1 MASRMLA
8 PRQHYP
14 STLFILVNPCEMMF
28 SSNCYAVRF
37 SVARVAAFAVAILS
51 VAAASAKEATLELLP
66 NEVVLSGPL
75 AELTLI
81 PVEKQDDRFVGSP
94 DLSNS
99 QWSSSDETI
108 ATVNDG
114 AVIALAPGKAVVSV
128 TIGDRRA
135 SATIQV
141 NEVQSPPD
149 WSFRNHVLPIL
160 SKAGCNSGACHGALA
175 GKGGFRLSLRGYAP
189 DKDHFN
195 ITKQSRGRRVELSD
209 PASSLFLVKPTG
221 IVPHKGGVRVDSD
234 SLDNTIL
241 SDWLAD
247 GAKAPAENDE
257 SVAKLEIL
265 PDVSLLKKGDT
276 QRLAVRAT
284 YSDGRVEDVTRWCIF
299 TSADETIA
307 EVSDGGEVTIV
318 GHGVGAITSWFSS
331 QIVIARMVVPY
342 PNELTAESFA
352 NEPRDNFIDKLVVE
366 QLEVLRLPPAPLCDD
381 ATFIR
386 RAFLDTIGKLPT
398 PEETRAFLDDK
409 TEGKRDRLIESLLGR
424 PEFVDY
430 WTYKWSDLLLLNGN
444 RLRPDAIKAYYQWIR
459 GHVEKNTPW
468 DQFVREVLTAQGS
481 TIENGATNFYA
492 LHQSPEDLT
501 ENASQAFLG
510 LSIGCAKCHNHPLE
524 KWTND
529 QYYAMANLFA
539 RVRGKG
545 WGGDARSGDGKR
557 TVYVASH
564 GDLVQPSTGQPQRP
578 TPLDGEPLD
587 FDDPRDRREYLAD
600 WMTAADN
607 PYFGRAISNRL
618 WANFFGVGLVEQVD
632 DLRVSNPASNEEL
645 LTASA
650 QFLAEHH
657 YDLKALMRVILQSR
671 TYQRSSLSVA
681 GAEEDDRYYSSYF
694 PRRLMAEVM
703 LDAISDVAGVPTVFD
718 EVVFAGADR
727 KKTDFYPEG
736 TRAIQLFDSTVD
748 SYFLKTFGRNQ
759 RRITCECER
768 SDEPTMVQVLH
779 MSNGDTINEKLQAEK
794 GRVSEMLAEN
804 LTPVQMIESVY
815 LVALSRSPT
824 CDEVTR
830 LTELIESTPEAE
842 KRLAVEDL
850 FWAVITSSEF
860 VFNH

>member
-1 MASRMLA
+1 MLT
-8 PRQHYP
+8 PKRVQ
-14 STLFILVNPCEMMF
+14 TR
-28 SSNCYAVRF
+28 YADIQLAVVRP
-37 SVARVAAFAVAILS
+37 AILIMAVLSGS
-51 VAAASAKEATLELLP
+51 VLAAEPATLELIP
-66 NEVVLSGPL
+66 SEVVLSGPL
-75 AELTLI
+75 SELELI
-81 PVEKQDDRFVGSP
+81 PILKQGDRFVGSP
-94 DLSNS
+94 DLAEA
-99 QWSSSDETI
+99 QWKSSDERVVVVNEG
-108 ATVNDG
+108 ATVAQ
-114 AVIALAPGKAVVSV
+114 AVGKAVVTV
-128 TIGDRRA
+128 TIGDRQA
-135 SATIQV
+135 TATIHV
-141 NEVQSPPD
+141 KEVQSPPA

-175 GKGGFRLSLRGYAP
+175 GKGGFRLSLSGYDPA
-189 DKDHFN
+189 KDYFN
-195 ITKQSRGRRVELSD
+195 ITKQSRGRRIELSD
-209 PASSLFLVKPTG
+209 PAASLFLVKPTAV
-221 IVPHKGGVRVDSD
+221 VPHKGGLRVGVN
-234 SLDNTIL
+234 SLDYKVL
-241 SDWLAD
+241 ADWLAD
-247 GAKAPAENDE
+247 GARAPAKDDE
-257 SVAKLEIL
+257 RLAELKIL

-276 QRLAVRAT
+276 QQLVVRAT
-284 YSDGRVEDVTRWCIF
+284 YSDGRVEDVTHWCKF
-299 TSADETIA
+299 TSADEA
-307 EVSDGGEVTIV
+307 VAHVSDEGEVTIV

-331 QIVIARMVVPY
+331 QIVIARMIVPY
-342 PNELTAESFA
+342 ANDLPGDSFA
-352 NEPRDNFIDKLVVE
+352 DEPRDNFIDRLVVE
-366 QLEVLRLPPAPLCDD
+366 QLEVLRLPPAPLCGD

-386 RAFLDTIGKLPT
+386 RAFIDTIGKLPT
-398 PEETRAFLDDK
+398 PEEVQTFLADDDPD
-409 TEGKRDRLIESLLGR
+409 KRNQLIESLLNR

-444 RLRPDAIKAYYQWIR
+444 RLRPEAIKAYYGWIR
-459 GHVEKNTPW
+459 GHVEKNTAW

-481 TIENGATNFYA
+481 TVENGATNFYA

-564 GDLVQPSTGQPQRP
+564 GDLVQPSTGQPQPP
-578 TPLDGEPLD
+578 TPLDGEPLG
-587 FDDPRDRREYLAD
+587 FDDPRDRRAYLAD

-607 PYFGRAISNRL
+607 PYFGRAIANRI

-645 LTASA
+645 LTESA
-650 QFLAEHH
+650 AFLAENQ
-657 YDLKALMRVILQSR
+657 YDLKTLMRAILQSR
-671 TYQRSSLSVA
+671 TYQRSSAVIKENE
-681 GAEEDDRYYSSYF
+681 GDQRYYSRYF
-694 PRRLMAEVM
+694 PRRMMAEVM
-703 LDAISDVAGVPTVFD
+703 LDAICDVTAVPTTFD
-718 EVVFAGADR
+718 EVVYAGADR

-736 TRAIQLFDSTVD
+736 TRAIQLYDSTVN

-779 MSNGDTINEKLQAEK
+779 MSNGDTINVKLRAEK
-794 GRVSEMLAEN
+794 GRVTEMLTKEF
-804 LTPVQMIESVY
+804 TPAQMVERVY
-815 LVALSRSPT
+815 LAALSRPPSA
-824 CDEVTR
+824 DEVTR

-850 FWAVITSSEF
+850 FWAVLTSREF